1 MKKPISIAIS
11 MGEPSGIGP
20 EVIVKA
26 LKGLRRIKDAI
37 FFVTGDSFVL
47 SRYGIK
53 SSPNLSLV
61 DINNIT
67 PSRFNPGSP
76 SEESARA
83 SLEYLNAA
91 VSLIKRG
98 ICQGLVTGPIS
109 KEAVFGA
116 GFLWPGHTEFL
127 AHAFGVK
134 RVAMVFVSDRFKVAL
149 ASRHVSLKQVV
160 KDIRRED
167 ILSCAAI
174 TLKLLKR
181 YFKVKKP
188 KIAVSGLNPHAG
200 EAGLFGREE
209 IEVIAPAIKKLNKN
223 LGKHFFG
230 PFAPDTVFYRAYQRE
245 FDMVIA
251 MYHDQGLIP
260 FKMVEF
266 REGVHVTAGLPF
278 IRTSPVHGTAFDIA
292 GKNTADHRSML
303 NAILLAYQLTKNN
316 LAASQ

>member
-1 MKKPISIAIS
+1 MKRPISIVIS

-20 EVIVKA
+20 EVVVKA
-26 LKGLRRIKDAI
+26 LKGLSRIKDAV

-61 DINNIT
+61 DINNII
-67 PSRFNPGSP
+67 PSRFTPGSP
-76 SEESARA
+76 GKESARA

-109 KEAVFGA
+109 KEAAVFGA

-134 RVAMVFVSDRFKVAL
+134 RVAMVFISDRFKVAL
-149 ASRHVSLKQVV
+149 ASRHIALKQAV
-160 KDIRRED
+160 KGIREED
-167 ILSCAAI
+167 IFSCAAI
-174 TLKLLKR
+174 ALGLLKK
-181 YFKVKKP
+181 YFKVKRP

-200 EAGLFGREE
+200 ESGLFGREE
-209 IEVIAPAIKKLNKN
+209 IEVIAPAIKKLNKS
-223 LGKHFFG
+223 LGEHFFG
-230 PFAPDTVFYRAYQRE
+230 PFAPDTVFYRAYQGE

-266 REGVHVTAGLPF
+266 RQGIHLTAGLPF

-292 GKNTADHRSML
+292 GKNIADHHSML
-303 NAILLAYQLTKNN
+303 NAISLAYQLTKNS
-316 LAASQ
+316 LR